1 MSPRT
6 VRPVKVR
13 LDKGG
18 NYMAAVE
25 ITGKMKKIGAFLLLL
40 IMCASYPV
48 QADQQFV
55 LTVGD
60 TMVIPCLL
68 EIWSDQS
75 VSCVISNPE
84 VLMTDGSGR
93 AVIALAEGTS
103 DVYVHM
109 TNPESDMRYTFVVEP
124 ALRWETAGDWELPEE
139 TAADGGAAAGDGTRV
154 GDGAEVNEGNHV
166 SGGAKNGGRSGAG
179 NETEVNGEPQI
190 GVEGQADGETYA
202 GDEAHVSSGTTVND
216 TGREGR
222 ALADERTDAD
232 GGASPGSST
241 DSQQGAHLSEED
253 PVDSEFDLRMPE
265 EDRADSESDLH
276 IPEDERGAREMT
288 ESVPFWEDRGSGGI
302 TFRVIGDDLSEK
314 TELTEG
320 SDNQDAKYRPFAYL
334 ESDGE
339 VAPLF
344 VCAAGR
350 EVRWKYVGR
359 ILYIEAAPTYTGPY
373 RVCARD
379 SRRNIYYFSS

>member
-1 MSPRT
+1 
-6 VRPVKVR
+6 
-13 LDKGG
+13 
-18 NYMAAVE
+18 MAAVE
-25 ITGKMKKIGAFLLLL
+25 ITGKIKKTGALLLL
-40 IMCASYPV
+40 FIVCVSYSV

-109 TNPESDMRYTFVVEP
+109 TNPDSDIRYTFVVEP
-124 ALRWETAGDWELPEE
+124 AQRWEASVEWNLPEE
-139 TAADGGAAAGDGTRV
+139 PAADGGAGTGDGIRV
-154 GDGAEVNEGNHV
+154 GDGAEANEGDHV
-166 SGGAKNGGRSGAG
+166 SGGAENGGRSGTG
-179 NETEVNGEPQI
+179 NETEVNGGLPI
-190 GVEGQADGETYA
+190 GNEGRADGETHA
-202 GDEAHVSSGTTVND
+202 GDEAHPGSGTTAND
-216 TGREGR
+216 TGREGG
-222 ALADERTDAD
+222 ALAGERTDAE
-232 GGASPGSST
+232 GGSSPDSST
-241 DSQQGAHLSEED
+241 DSQQRAHLSEED
-253 PVDSEFDLRMPE
+253 RADSESDLRMQE
-265 EDRADSESDLH
+265 EDRAGSESDLH

-288 ESVPFWEDRGSGGI
+288 ESIPFWEDRGSEGI
-302 TFRVIGDDLSEK
+302 TFTVIGDDLSEK
-314 TELTEG
+314 AKLKEESG
-320 SDNQDAKYRPFAYL
+320 NQNAKYRPFAYL

-339 VAPLF
+339 VVPLF

-350 EVRWKYVGR
+350 EVKWKYVGR
-359 ILYIEAAPTYTGPY
+359 ILYIEAAPAYTGPY
-373 RVCARD
+373 RVCAGD